1 MAIGI
6 YFHPA
11 SMNKAQ
17 YDKIIQMLEQAGQ
30 GSPKGCRH
38 HSCFGEG
45 DHLMVFDIW
54 DSQAEFEKFGETLM
68 PILASIPSDPGKP
81 EIMPIVNIIK

>member
-1 MAIGI
+1 MAIGV

-17 YDKIIQMLEQAGQ
+17 YDEVIQRLEQAGR
-30 GSPKGCRH
+30 GSPKGRQY

-45 DHLMVFDIW
+45 NHLMVFDIW
-54 DSQAEFEKFGETLM
+54 DTQADFEKFGETLR
-68 PILASIPSDPGKP
+68 PILASVSLDPGAP
-81 EIMPIVNIIK
+81 DIMPIVNIIK

>member
-1 MAIGI
+1 MAIGV

-11 SMNKAQ
+11 SMNKGQ
-17 YDKIIQMLEQAGQ
+17 YDQAIHLLEQAGH
-30 GSPKGCRH
+30 GSPKGRLH

-45 DHLMVFDIW
+45 EHLMVFDIW
-54 DSQAEFEKFGETLM
+54 DSQADFEKFGETLI
-68 PILASIPSDPGKP
+68 PILASIPLDPGKP